1 MINDL
6 PFLTNS
12 IKIERVEKL
21 VSNLHDKTE
30 FIFYIKSLK
39 ETLKKVHRMIKFNQ
53 NVWLKPYIIMNRYLR
68 KIAKNELKK
77 NVLKLMNNAE
87 FGKVIENSIKHRDI
101 KLAQQ
106 IEEQIILYLNQVIM
120 LQSF

>member
-39 ETLKKVHRMIKFNQ
+39 ETLKKAHRMIKFN
-53 NVWLKPYIIMNRYLR
+53 
-68 KIAKNELKK
+68 
-77 NVLKLMNNAE
+77 
-87 FGKVIENSIKHRDI
+87 
-101 KLAQQ
+101 
-106 IEEQIILYLNQVIM
+106 
-120 LQSF
+120 